1 MWRGIGVVVLV
12 AGGFLTVLAASQGW
26 GLAALGVP
34 IIGLLLLIFA
44 GRMPR
49 RTPKGTAMYSR
60 IEGFKQIFDAGQGVR
75 EQFAERANIFSEYL
89 PFAIVFGQTK
99 KWAKTFEG
107 LDAQVAQSTNTWYL
121 SPYAFTA
128 LVFADSMEDFSTT
141 TAGTLY
147 ASTPSSSGGSGF
159 GGGGFSGGG
168 GGGGGGGSW

>member
-1 MWRGIGVVVLV
+1 
-12 AGGFLTVLAASQGW
+12 
-26 GLAALGVP
+26 
-34 IIGLLLLIFA
+34 
-44 GRMPR
+44 
-49 RTPKGTAMYSR
+49 MYSR

-128 LVFADSMEDFSTT
+128 LAFADSMEDFSTT